1 MSTLST
7 HEKLIRKLTRDHN
20 ATIKRLE
27 AARNVCSIG
36 TNSYRQYEQ
45 TIAEER
51 RKHTAQLVEFGIIP
65 QDLQKATK
73 TEYHYVAHCHT
84 IPANRAEAEALVH
97 AGMLKEIGKL
107 HYTDADEA
115 IRKELEEKYN

>member
-7 HEKLIRKLTRDHN
+7 PEKLIRKLTRDHN

-27 AARNVCSIG
+27 AARDVCSIG

-51 RKHTAQLVEFGIIP
+51 RKHTAQLVEFGVIP
-65 QDLQKATK
+65 QDLQQATK
-73 TEYHYVAHCHT
+73 TEYHYVAFVHT
-84 IPANRAEAEALVH
+84 MPANRAEAEALVR
-97 AGMLKEIGKL
+97 AGMLKDVAKL
-107 HYTDADEA
+107 HYTDADEE
-115 IRKELEEKYN
+115 IRRKLEENFR